1 MFHTSIYTPITV
13 LNQRPFFWRF
23 RARFRPDLTSHFD
36 RLPTRL
42 GADSGGSLGRLEPVR
57 ATPWGPSWAILG
69 PLWTLLGHL
78 GAI

>member
-1 MFHTSIYTPITV
+1 MYIYIYTPITV
-13 LNQRPFFWRF
+13 PSQEHFFARF

-42 GADSGGSLGRLEPVR
+42 GADSGGSWGRLEPVR
-57 ATPWGPSWAILG
+57 ALPWDPSWAVLG
-69 PLWTLLGHL
+69 PLWTLRGHL

>member
-1 MFHTSIYTPITV
+1 MCIYIYTPITV
-13 LNQRPFFWRF
+13 PSQDAFWAHF
-23 RARFRPDLTSHFD
+23 RINFRPDLASQSD
-36 RLPTRL
+36 RLLTRL
-42 GADSGGSLGRLEPVR
+42 GAGSGGSLGRLEPVR